1 MMTMFRAL
9 SPAGHPLRFR
19 EIIRLLVENSGK
31 GNFLSRYYPDSA
43 AYPVSSG
50 TAALTLALLGLKATS
65 VGTEVVLP
73 AYSCPSLVSA
83 VVTAGLRP
91 VLCDMEP
98 DSFRLDLNG
107 LDALTGP
114 QTLCA
119 MGVHLYGL
127 PEDMPG
133 LMELSRKKA
142 FFIVEDAAQSFGN
155 RSSGALGDLGVVSF
169 GRGKPLSLLSGGAV
183 LVNNKALIG
192 PVEQAFQSL
201 SAPPEDA
208 FFWRYLSL
216 LFLYAVFF
224 HPRTHWL
231 PRSIPQLKL
240 GETHFS
246 LEFDVKKIGK
256 GVREFGETVC
266 PRFDEI
272 RRTRLNLSME
282 YRNRFDKFSEKFAFL
297 PEVANDE
304 QSVLLRFPVIFKN
317 AHSRDR
323 AMSQL
328 IKRGLGAS
336 GSYPVPL
343 NELEGASAY
352 IGNRN
357 SAFPNAKAISE
368 KILTLPL
375 HSCVTEKDVKII
387 EKILSST

>member
-1 MMTMFRAL
+1 MFRAL
-9 SPAGHPLRFR
+9 SPVGHPLRFR
-19 EIIRLLVENSGK
+19 EIIQLLVENSGK
-31 GNFLSRYYPDSA
+31 GNFLSQYYPDSA

-65 VGTEVVLP
+65 AGAEVVLP

-98 DSFRLDLNG
+98 DCFRLDLNG

-169 GRGKPLSLLSGGAV
+169 GRGKPLSLLSGGSV
-183 LVNNKALIG
+183 LVNNKALVG
-192 PVEQAFQSL
+192 PVEQAYQPL
-201 SAPPEDA
+201 GEPPRDA
-208 FFWRYLSL
+208 FFWRYLIL
-216 LFLYAVFF
+216 LALYAAFF

-246 LEFDVKKIGK
+246 LDFEVKKIGK
-256 GVREFGETVC
+256 GVLEFGEKVY
-266 PRFDEI
+266 PRFEAI
-272 RRTRLNLSME
+272 RRTRLNLALK
-282 YRNRFDKFSEKFAFL
+282 YRKRLDKCLEKFVFL
-297 PEVANDE
+297 PEVSNDE
-304 QSVLLRFPVIFKN
+304 RNVLLRFPVIFKEARARDN
-317 AHSRDR
+317 AL
-323 AMSQL
+323 SQL
-328 IKRGLGAS
+328 TKNGLGAS

-343 NELEGASAY
+343 NELEGASAC
-352 IGNRN
+352 IANRH

-368 KILTLPL
+368 RILTLPL
-375 HSCVTEKDVKII
+375 HSCVTEKDLESI
-387 EKILSST
+387 ERIVCDS